1 MKYRKLLFVLLVF
14 VSLSTTNQSSLL
26 MDDGVSGYESYQN
39 NNKVEKITANDSI
52 EDSVYENNYR
62 ENTGSNVEQGL
73 SSSEDIWEENNVSLT
88 ETIDSFNP
96 NVSLEAD
103 YTGQQIVGK
112 VEDGDSIISTPGQGM
127 YNLEGE
133 IVDMEVQ
140 YIQNPGAEVQESF
153 YSENVIQAGLSI
165 EKTVD
170 PRSIEGDNVWKFY
183 SSNTETMTYSLY
195 QDNIELYQTD
205 TRISYNYLLE
215 SNSSLQNVINSS
227 LIFDIV
233 FDTCRIMVIHW
244 HHTDIDP
251 PEIGENTTTPFVVYR
266 LLENSSWDD
275 QWNFYSLEISDLFN
289 QGDPYIPTILKSIG
303 IYVISPEYSEC
314 SLLIDDFRV
323 TSSVS
328 PEDID
333 LKVND
338 FAVSTTSI
346 NSGTVDIDAC
356 VDETNLNN
364 EIDLK
369 WNHNSSFE
377 MKSEYILNIIGTIN
391 TPFSK
396 DIQIEN
402 DSTISYTIIT
412 NQISL
417 EINQVNITYP
427 EYWVL
432 NGIIENFQI
441 QNVENINENQTVLTL
456 LKTSP
461 TTNLNCQFTIQN
473 LINKT
478 TFFELTIFEI
488 LNATI
493 EFTHSIDEIS
503 VFAFWSGIENGS
515 MKGYITNG
523 TMTLNFPSWVQGGTY
538 DMTFIVLDTDKMG
551 VTSTAINLI
560 RLPSQLIVLEQIE
573 IPQFALQVLDIG
585 YLDLDSGLFIE
596 ESSLI
601 VYLDNEEIPVKDN
614 GNTYRLYL
622 SAFYLEVGEVK
633 LDIFA
638 ESQTH
643 ATIIETIEIHV
654 IESTLAASFT
664 YTKTDSPLHYQFD
677 FCVTTI
683 DHLPVGNAPIRI
695 EVETI
700 GVVTGITDNLGEYSF
715 EMQLPLNQKE
725 IYVNCS
731 VINKY
736 TPIFTESYEIH
747 FSDLQA
753 NIIQEGDV
761 RVSSDNIILRYKI
774 QYPENHDR
782 WFVIIEEEMTPII
795 DAYIEVDALQ
805 ILVYW
810 DENVIYW
817 ETETEKSDEDHR
829 LIIETTGPEVSTSIE
844 EENDEIRIH
853 FIIDA
858 RTKSYTNISLVY
870 YLNESYVTSKYT
882 WQVFSSKE
890 EDVTELYALQTNN
903 LYVLLSNVDIA
914 KGSYLTLDVIGV
926 KKTNTNTITSIIIP
940 IVSSSSVLLGAI
952 ATIVKVYNK
961 KKGMILEI

>member
-1 MKYRKLLFVLLVF
+1 MKYRKLLFVILVF
-14 VSLSTTNQSSLL
+14 VSLSTISQGSLL
-26 MDDGVSGYESYQN
+26 MDDGISDYDNCQN
-39 NNKVEKITANDSI
+39 NDKVEEITVNGSI
-52 EDSVYENNYR
+52 EDSVHGNSYR
-62 ENTGSNVEQGL
+62 KDTVSNVEQGF
-73 SSSEDIWEENNVSLT
+73 SSSEDVWEENNISFT
-88 ETIDSFNP
+88 ETLASFNP
-96 NVSLEAD
+96 NVSLEAK

-112 VEDGDSIISTPGQGM
+112 IEDGDSIIAVPGQGI

-133 IVDMEVQ
+133 IVNMEAQ

-165 EKTVD
+165 ERALD

-195 QDNIELYQTD
+195 QESIELYQTD

-251 PEIGENTTTPFVVYR
+251 PEIGENTTIPFVVYR

-275 QWNFYSLEISDLFN
+275 QWNFYSLEISDLFD

-338 FAVSTTSI
+338 FSVSSTSM
-346 NSGTVDIDAC
+346 NSGTVDIDAH

-377 MKSEYILNIIGTIN
+377 MKSEYILNITGVIKI
-391 TPFSK
+391 PFSK
-396 DIQIEN
+396 NTQTESDT
-402 DSTISYTIIT
+402 TISYTIT
-412 NQISL
+412 TDQISS
-417 EINQVNITYP
+417 EISQINITYP
-427 EYWVL
+427 EYWVP
-432 NGIIENFQI
+432 NVNIDNFQI
-441 QNVENINENQTVLTL
+441 QNVENINEDQAVLTL
-456 LKTSP
+456 LKIGS
-461 TTNLNCQFTIQN
+461 TTNLTCQFTIQN
-473 LINKT
+473 FINKT
-478 TFFELTIFEI
+478 MFSELTIFEI
-488 LNATI
+488 LNATV
-493 EFTHSIDEIS
+493 EFSQPIDEIL

-515 MKGYITNG
+515 MRGYITNE
-523 TMTLNFPSWVQGGTY
+523 TMNLNFPSWVHSGTY
-538 DMTFIVLDTDKMG
+538 DVTFIVIDVDNIG
-551 VTSTAINLI
+551 FTSTTINLI
-560 RLPSQLIVLEQIE
+560 RLPSKLIVLDQIE
-573 IPQFALQVLDIG
+573 IPQFALQIVYIS
-585 YLDLDSGLFIE
+585 YLDLDSGQSIE
-596 ESSLI
+596 GSSLI
-601 VYLDNEEIPVKDN
+601 VYLDNEEIPVEDN
-614 GNTYRLYL
+614 GNSFKLYL
-622 SAFYLEVGEVK
+622 SAFYLELGEVK

-638 ESQTH
+638 ASQTH
-643 ATIIETIEIHV
+643 ATIIESIEINV
-654 IESTLAASFT
+654 MESTLAASFV
-664 YTKTDSPLHYQFD
+664 YTKMDSLLYYQFD
-677 FCVTTI
+677 FCVTANN
-683 DHLPVGNAPIRI
+683 LPVGNAPVRI

-700 GVVTGITDNLGEYSF
+700 GTITGITDSLGGYSF
-715 EMQLPLNQKE
+715 EIQLPLNQKE
-725 IYVNCS
+725 INVNCS

-736 TPIFTESYEIH
+736 NPIFTETYKIQ

-753 NIIQEGDV
+753 DITQEGEV
-761 RVSSDNIILRYKI
+761 RANSDNITLRYTI

-795 DAYIEVDALQ
+795 NAYIEADTLR
-805 ILVYW
+805 IPVYW
-810 DENVIYW
+810 DDNVIYW
-817 ETETEKSDEDHR
+817 ETETEKSNEDHR
-829 LIIETTGPEVSTSIE
+829 LIVETTGPEVSTSIE
-844 EENDEIRIH
+844 EENGEIRIH

-882 WQVFSSKE
+882 WQIFSSRE
-890 EDVTELYALQTNN
+890 EDVTELYGLQIND
-903 LYVLLSNVDIA
+903 LYILLSNVDIA
-914 KGSYLTLDVIGV
+914 KGSYLVLDLVGV
-926 KKTNTNTITSIIIP
+926 KQTNTNTITNIVIP
-940 IVSSSSVLLGAI
+940 VVSSSSVLLGAI

>member
-1 MKYRKLLFVLLVF
+1 MKYRKLLFVILVF
-14 VSLSTTNQSSLL
+14 VSLSTINQGSLL
-26 MDDGVSGYESYQN
+26 VDDGVGDCDNYQN
-39 NNKVEKITANDSI
+39 NDKVEKITVNDSI
-52 EDSVYENNYR
+52 EDSVHGNSYR
-62 ENTGSNVEQGL
+62 ENTVSNFELGA
-73 SSSEDIWEENNVSLT
+73 SSSEDIWEENNISLT

-112 VEDGDSIISTPGQGM
+112 IEDGDSIISIPGQGM
-127 YNLEGE
+127 YSLEGE
-133 IVDMEVQ
+133 IVNMEVQ

-165 EKTVD
+165 ERTVD

-195 QDNIELYQTD
+195 QENIELYQTD

-244 HHTDIDP
+244 HYTDIDP

-275 QWNFYSLEISDLFN
+275 QWNFYSLEISDLFD
-289 QGDPYIPTILKSIG
+289 QGDPYIPTVLKSIG

-328 PEDID
+328 PEDIN

-338 FAVSTTSI
+338 FSVSSTSI
-346 NSGTVDIDAC
+346 NSGTVDIDAY

-364 EIDLK
+364 EIDLR
-369 WNHNSSFE
+369 WNHNSNFE
-377 MKSEYILNIIGTIN
+377 MKSEYTLNITGTIN
-391 TPFSK
+391 ILFSK
-396 DIQIEN
+396 NVQTEN
-402 DSTISYTIIT
+402 DTTISYTIIT

-432 NGIIENFQI
+432 NGNIENFQI
-441 QNVENINENQTVLTL
+441 QSVENINENQTVLTL

-473 LINKT
+473 LINNT
-478 TFFELTIFEI
+478 MFSELTIFEM

-493 EFTHSIDEIS
+493 EFSHSIDEIS

-515 MKGYITNG
+515 MKGYITNDSIN
-523 TMTLNFPSWVQGGTY
+523 LNFPSWVHSGTY
-538 DMTFIVLDTDKMG
+538 DITFIVIDVDNIG
-551 VTSTAINLI
+551 VTSTTINLI
-560 RLPSQLIVLEQIE
+560 RLPSQLIALDQIE
-573 IPQFALQVLDIG
+573 IPQFALQILDIG
-585 YLDLDSGLFIE
+585 YLDLESGQSIE

-601 VYLDNEEIPVKDN
+601 VYLDNEEIPVEDN
-614 GNTYRLYL
+614 GNTFRLHL

-638 ESQTH
+638 ASQTH

-664 YTKTDSPLHYQFD
+664 YTKIDPLLHYQFD
-677 FCVTTI
+677 FCVTAN
-683 DHLPVGNAPIRI
+683 HLPVGNAPVRI

-700 GVVTGITDNLGEYSF
+700 GVVTGITDSLGEYSF
-715 EMQLPLNQKE
+715 EIQLPLNQKE

-736 TPIFTESYEIH
+736 TPILSESYEIH
-747 FSDLQA
+747 FSDLRA
-753 NIIQEGDV
+753 DIIQDGEI
-761 RVSSDNIILRYKI
+761 RASSDNITLRYRI

-782 WFVIIEEEMTPII
+782 WFVIIEGKMTPII
-795 DAYIEVDALQ
+795 NAYIEVDTLQ
-805 ILVYW
+805 IPVYW
-810 DENVIYW
+810 DDNIIYW
-817 ETETEKSDEDHR
+817 ETEAEKSDENHR
-829 LIIETTGPEVSTSIE
+829 LIVETTGPEVSTSIE
-844 EENDEIRIH
+844 EENNEIRIR

-882 WQVFSSKE
+882 WQVFSSRE
-890 EDVTELYALQTNN
+890 EDVTELYSLQTND
-903 LYVLLSNVDIA
+903 LFVLLSNVDIA
-914 KGSYLTLDVIGV
+914 KGSYLTLDLVGI
-926 KKTNTNTITSIIIP
+926 KKTNTNTITSIVIP
-940 IVSSSSVLLGAI
+940 IISISSVLLGAI
-952 ATIVKVYNK
+952 VTIVKVYNK

>member
-1 MKYRKLLFVLLVF
+1 MEYRKLLFIILVF
-14 VSLSTTNQSSLL
+14 VSLSTISQGSLL
-26 MDDGVSGYESYQN
+26 MNDGISDYDNYQN
-39 NNKVEKITANDSI
+39 DDKVEEITVNGSI
-52 EDSVYENNYR
+52 EDSVHGNSYR
-62 ENTGSNVEQGL
+62 KNTVSNVEQGF
-73 SSSEDIWEENNVSLT
+73 SGSEDVWEENNISLT
-88 ETIDSFNP
+88 EILDSFNP
-96 NVSLEAD
+96 NVSLEAK

-112 VEDGDSIISTPGQGM
+112 IEDGDSIIAVPGQGM

-133 IVDMEVQ
+133 IVNMEVQ

-165 EKTVD
+165 ERTVD

-195 QDNIELYQTD
+195 QENIELYQTD

-233 FDTCRIMVIHW
+233 FDACRIMVIHW

-275 QWNFYSLEISDLFN
+275 QWNFYSLNISDLFD

-303 IYVISPEYSEC
+303 IYVISPKYSEC

-323 TSSVS
+323 TSSIS
-328 PEDID
+328 PEDIN

-338 FAVSTTSI
+338 FSVSSTSI
-346 NSGTVDIDAC
+346 NSGTADIDAC

-377 MKSEYILNIIGTIN
+377 MKSEYILNITGTIRI
-391 TPFSK
+391 PFSK
-396 DIQIEN
+396 NTQTESDA
-402 DSTISYTIIT
+402 TISYTITT
-412 NQISL
+412 NQISS
-417 EINQVNITYP
+417 EINQINITYP

-432 NGIIENFQI
+432 NGNIDNFQI
-441 QNVENINENQTVLTL
+441 QNIENINENQTVLTL
-456 LKTSP
+456 LKIGP
-461 TTNLNCQFTIQN
+461 TTNFNCQFTIQN

-478 TFFELTIFEI
+478 IFSELTVFEM
-488 LNATI
+488 LNATV
-493 EFTHSIDEIS
+493 EFRQPMDEIS

-515 MKGYITNG
+515 MKGNITNE
-523 TMTLNFPSWVQGGTY
+523 TINLNFPSWVHSGTY
-538 DMTFIVLDTDKMG
+538 DVTFIVVDVDNIGFTS
-551 VTSTAINLI
+551 VTINLI
-560 RLPSQLIVLEQIE
+560 RLPSQLIVLNQIE
-573 IPQFALQVLDIG
+573 IPQFALQLLDIG
-585 YLDLDSGLFIE
+585 YLDLDSGQSIE
-596 ESSLI
+596 GSSLI
-601 VYLDNEEIPVKDN
+601 VYLDNEEIPVEDN
-614 GNTYRLYL
+614 GNTFRLYL
-622 SAFYLEVGEVK
+622 SAFYLRLGEVK

-638 ESQTH
+638 ASQTH
-643 ATIIETIEIHV
+643 ATIIESVEINV
-654 IESTLAASFT
+654 IESTLAASFA
-664 YTKTDSPLHYQFD
+664 YTKMDSLLHYQFD
-677 FCVTTI
+677 FCVTANN
-683 DHLPVGNAPIRI
+683 LPVGNAPVRI

-700 GVVTGITDNLGEYSF
+700 GTITGITDSLGRYSF
-715 EMQLPLNQKE
+715 EIQLQLNKKE

-736 TPIFTESYEIH
+736 NPIFTGFYEIQ

-753 NIIQEGDV
+753 DIIQEGEV
-761 RVSSDNIILRYKI
+761 RANSDNITLKYMI

-782 WFVIIEEEMTPII
+782 WFVIIKEEMTPII
-795 DAYIEVDALQ
+795 NAYIEADTLR
-805 ILVYW
+805 IPVYW
-810 DENVIYW
+810 DDNLIYW
-817 ETETEKSDEDHR
+817 ETETKKSNENHR
-829 LIIETTGPEVSTSIE
+829 LIVETTGPDVSTSIE

-858 RTKSYTNISLVY
+858 RTKSYSNISLVY
-870 YLNESYVTSKYT
+870 YLDESYVTSKYI
-882 WQVFSSKE
+882 WQIFSSRE
-890 EDVTELYALQTNN
+890 EDVTELYGLQINN
-903 LYVLLSNVDIA
+903 LYVLLSNIDIA
-914 KGSYLTLDVIGV
+914 KGSYLVLDLVGV
-926 KKTNTNTITSIIIP
+926 KQTNTITNIVIP
-940 IVSSSSVLLGAI
+940 VVSSSIVLLGAI

-961 KKGMILEI
+961 KKGTILEI